1 MRITENKQALTV
13 EKLIDELKKM
23 PQDAKVYTEQYRG
36 MSCDLVKVVKA
47 LNIGNR
53 FTKPMVLLSTE

>member
-1 MRITENKQALTV
+1 MNIEEPKAALTV
-13 EKLIDELKKM
+13 KELIDELNKL

-53 FTKPMVLLSTE
+53 FTRPMVLLETR